1 MTDVPDVLHEG
12 LDNLERGGLVFLR
25 DGAASEYLRYWI
37 HVRGKKLYIYN
48 KQLSQ
53 GFEEIDLL
61 TVLGI
66 RECTTSVNSSLV
78 YPVLKIPDYFSKGF
92 SKQRRTVT
100 SVHWRAAHHSSSI

>member
-78 YPVLKIPDYFSKGF
+78 YPLLKFYLSQGF
-92 SKQRRTVT
+92 SKRRRTVT
-100 SVHWRAAHHSSSI
+100 SVH